1 MKKSN
6 GIAERTE
13 RALSIQKAA
22 MEARAAAGI
31 KRPIESMIGSSE
43 KEIEKYCADNNEQ
56 SDKNLVTVSFEIDRD
71 IYDQCVELFTGLGT
85 TIEEMALAFIE
96 FCVQNPHVI
105 KAYLKE
111 DTDMKLKQM
120 VFDSV
125 YAIASKTK
133 GPSKRSEE

>member
-1 MKKSN
+1 M
-6 GIAERTE
+6 
-13 RALSIQKAA
+13 
-22 MEARAAAGI
+22 
-31 KRPIESMIGSSE
+31 
-43 KEIEKYCADNNEQ
+43 
-56 SDKNLVTVSFEIDRD
+56 TVSFEIDRD

-85 TIEEMALAFIE
+85 TIEEMALAFIL

-133 GPSKRSEE
+133 VPSNRSVE